1 MKKITIASLVGLAV
15 STPSFAAENIQ
26 ANDVVVTASRVPQP
40 KESVIAD
47 VTVITQDEIER
58 AGQSSFVELLQ
69 RQPGVEISSNGGA
82 GSLSSVYLRGTN
94 ANQTVVLIDGVRV
107 NSITAGTT
115 YLSNIPLSQIER
127 VEILRGP
134 ASSLYGQDAVGG
146 VIQIFTKKIEGQPK
160 FNAAM
165 GYGGYNTRTA
175 EAGFGG
181 SYNGLNYS
189 LNVSSNNTDGFSA
202 LKINTDAR
210 ADRDSY
216 RNLSASG
223 SLSYNINEKNQI
235 GFQFLDSQGK
245 LDYDSSVNFNN
256 VNKSKQTSISLF
268 SKNQINDI
276 WTSNLMLSK
285 GIDKY
290 EDISYSDWFSTWSK
304 SYIESTQNQYSWQ
317 NNLKFEMGTVTLA
330 YDRLEQDLSTSYNY
344 QGKSRNSNGY
354 YVGYLNNVGAHS
366 IQANV
371 RLEDSTQYGKHT
383 TGYVG
388 YGFQL
393 NEEWRATAS
402 YGTAFKAPTFNDVY
416 APTGWGAHSN
426 IKPEE
431 SENFEASL
439 RYKNKMSNASV
450 TFYDIKVTNLILSS
464 GWNIDPS
471 LSYQMGNIGKA
482 ELKGMTIA
490 ASTIIDSWI
499 VDGSIDIQSPENS
512 LTDKML
518 PFRANRHGSLHLG
531 KSWGEWSFN
540 SELIGSSERYNN
552 PTNTQKMAGY
562 AILNLVATY
571 KINNDWS
578 LQGRVNN
585 LLDKDYALALNS
597 AGTLPYNTPGANVFF
612 SLRYSPS
619 Y

>member
-1 MKKITIASLVGLAV
+1 MKKTTIASLIGLAI
-15 STPSFAAENIQ
+15 STQAFAATNIQ
-26 ANDVVVTASRVPQP
+26 ADEVIVTASRVPQP
-40 KESVIAD
+40 KESAIAD

-58 AGQSSFVELLQ
+58 AGQSTFIELLQ

-82 GSLSSVYLRGTN
+82 GALSSVYLRGTN

-107 NSITAGTT
+107 NSITSGTT
-115 YLSNIPLSQIER
+115 YLGNIPLSQIEKI
-127 VEILRGP
+127 EILRGP

-160 FNAAM
+160 FNAAI
-165 GYGGYNTRTA
+165 GYGSYNTRTA

-181 SYNGLNYS
+181 SHNGLNYS
-189 LNVSSNNTDGFSA
+189 LNVSSNDTDGFSA

-210 ADRDSY
+210 ADRDGY
-216 RNLSASG
+216 RNLSANG
-223 SLSYNINEKNQI
+223 SLSYTINERNQV
-235 GFQFLDSQGK
+235 GVRFLDSQGK

-276 WTSNLMLSK
+276 WTSNLTLSK

-304 SYIESTQNQYSWQ
+304 SYIESTQNQYAWQ
-317 NNLKFEMGTVTLA
+317 NNFKFDIGTITLA
-330 YDRLEQDLSTSYNY
+330 YDRLEQDLRTSYNY

-354 YVGYLNNVGAHS
+354 YAGYLNDIGAHS
-366 IQANV
+366 IQANIRV
-371 RLEDSTQYGKHT
+371 EDSTQYGKHT
-383 TGYVG
+383 TGYMG

-393 NEEWRATAS
+393 NDHWRATAS

-416 APTGWGAHSN
+416 APAGWGADSN

-431 SENFEASL
+431 SKNIEASL
-439 RYKNKMSNASV
+439 RYKNNASQASV
-450 TFYDIKVTNLILSS
+450 TLYDNKITDLILSS
-464 GWNIDPS
+464 GYP
-471 LSYQMGNIGKA
+471 SYQMGNIGKA
-482 ELKGMTIA
+482 ELKGATIA
-490 ASTIIDSWI
+490 ASTVIDSWI
-499 VDGSIDIQSPENS
+499 LNGSIDIQSPENS

-518 PFRANRHGSLHLG
+518 PFRSNRHGAFHIE
-531 KSWGEWSFN
+531 KSWGDWNFN

-562 AILNLVATY
+562 AVLNLIATY
-571 KINNDWS
+571 KINNEWT

-585 LLDKDYALALNS
+585 LLDKDYAIALNS
-597 AGTLPYNTPGANVFF
+597 SGTLPYNTPGTNAFF
-612 SLRYSPS
+612 SLRYAPS

>member
-1 MKKITIASLVGLAV
+1 MKKTTIASLVGLAL
-15 STPSFAAENIQ
+15 STQTFAATNIQ
-26 ANDVVVTASRVPQP
+26 TDDVVVTASRVPQP

-58 AGQSSFVELLQ
+58 AGQSTFIELLQ
-69 RQPGVEISSNGGA
+69 RQPGIEISSNGGA
-82 GSLSSVYLRGTN
+82 GALSSVYLRGTN

-115 YLSNIPLSQIER
+115 YLSNIPLSQIEHI
-127 VEILRGP
+127 EILRGP

-146 VIQIFTKKIEGQPK
+146 VIQVFTKKIEGQPR
-160 FNAAM
+160 FSAAV
-165 GYGGYNTRTA
+165 GYGSYNTRTA

-181 SYNGLNYS
+181 SFNGLNYS
-189 LNVSSNNTDGFSA
+189 LNVSSKNTDGFSA

-210 ADRDSY
+210 ADRDGY
-216 RNLSASG
+216 RNLSATG
-223 SLSYNINEKNQI
+223 SLSYNINDKNQVGI
-235 GFQFLDSQGK
+235 QFLDSQGK

-276 WTSNLMLSK
+276 WTSNLTLSK

-290 EDISYSDWFSTWSK
+290 EDISYSDWFSTWSS
-304 SYIESTQNQYSWQ
+304 SYIKSTQNQYSWQ
-317 NNLKFEMGTVTLA
+317 NNLKFDLGTVTLA
-330 YDRLEQDLSTSYNY
+330 YDRLEQELNTSYNY

-354 YVGYLNNVGAHS
+354 YLGYLNNVGAHS
-366 IQANV
+366 IQANA
-371 RLEDSTQYGKHT
+371 RFEDNSQYGKHT
-383 TGYVG
+383 TGSLG
-388 YGFQL
+388 YGFQF
-393 NEEWRATAS
+393 NEQWRATAS

-416 APTGWGAHSN
+416 APTGWGADPN
-426 IKPEE
+426 VKPEE
-431 SENFEASL
+431 SKNLEASL
-439 RYKNKMSNASV
+439 RYKNNASQASI
-450 TFYDIKVTNLILSS
+450 TLYDNKVTNLILSS
-464 GWNIDPS
+464 GYPNY
-471 LSYQMGNIGKA
+471 LMGNIGKA
-482 ELKGMTIA
+482 ELKGATIA
-490 ASTIIDSWI
+490 ASTMIDSWAL
-499 VDGSIDIQSPENS
+499 DGSVDIQSPENS
-512 LTDKML
+512 LTGKIL
-518 PFRANRHGSLHLG
+518 PYRANRHGALHLT
-531 KSWGEWSFN
+531 KSWGNWNFN

-562 AILNLVATY
+562 IILNLVADY
-571 KINNDWS
+571 KISNDWT

-597 AGTLPYNTPGANVFF
+597 AGSLPYNTPGANVFF